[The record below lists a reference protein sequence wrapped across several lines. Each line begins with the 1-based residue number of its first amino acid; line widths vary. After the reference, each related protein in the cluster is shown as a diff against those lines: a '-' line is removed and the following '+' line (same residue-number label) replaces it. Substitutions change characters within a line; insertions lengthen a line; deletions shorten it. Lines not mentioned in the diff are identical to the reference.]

1 MDESTSDRDV
11 RGASGRSGVVAAVH
25 TAIHAMIWL
34 ACIVVAV
41 GITRVTRGE
50 LIGGGLYC
58 GPLTLRFLKLADAV
72 EAPPPAALLGLALAL
87 ALAAVDFAV
96 VYALGGRSRRAEVAR
111 IVWSAAVTATPFVAL
126 ALALIA
132 LDLPFRAFAMSKS
145 NVLNQQLQVERGLE
159 GRLIGT
165 WRATSLQKVG
175 EAASLPPGALTVT
188 FSRVKGTFPDL
199 RAESSDESVLLS
211 GGSSVMYRGLVPYLY
226 LGEGKQVCLAPR
238 DPGDRMTL
246 WVAPADARLEQGR
259 LPDEVTVVVL
269 ERQTRP

>member
-1 MDESTSDRDV
+1 
-11 RGASGRSGVVAAVH
+11 VVAAVH
-25 TAIHAMIWL
+25 TAIHAMVWL
-34 ACIVVAV
+34 ACLVVAG

-50 LIGGGLYC
+50 LIGAGLYC
-58 GPLTLRFLKLADAV
+58 GPLTLRVLRLADAV
-72 EAPPPAALLGLALAL
+72 EACPPAALLGLGL

-111 IVWSAAVTATPFVAL
+111 VLWSAAATATPFVAL
-126 ALALIA
+126 GLALIA
-132 LDLPFRAFAMSKS
+132 LDLPFRVFAVSQS

-165 WRATSLQKVG
+165 WRAASLQKVG
-175 EAASLPPGALTVT
+175 EAGSRAPGAVTVT

-211 GGSSVMYRGLVPYLY
+211 GRSWVTCRGPVSYLS

-238 DPGDRMTL
+238 DPGDRITL
-246 WVAPADARLEQGR
+246 WIAPAEARLDQGR

-269 ERQTRP
+269 EKQTRP